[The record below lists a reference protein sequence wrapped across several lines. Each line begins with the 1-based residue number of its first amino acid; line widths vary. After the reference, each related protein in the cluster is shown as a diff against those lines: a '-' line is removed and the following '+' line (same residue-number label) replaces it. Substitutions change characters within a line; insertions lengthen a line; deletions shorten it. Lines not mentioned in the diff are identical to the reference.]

1 MLVPPRQMRPI
12 HTTRSA
18 GSAHLAGLL
27 LTLAVTSCG
36 GVDDGTSRTGAPS
49 SSDPE
54 EEPSTKD
61 ITLEVDTSERFQ
73 TLEGF
78 GASVAWYVEWLA
90 EHPNADELY
99 DLLYVD
105 LGADILRIRNTYQ
118 RENEWE
124 GFAPGE
130 ASIIEGANERLKQP
144 LRVLISS
151 WSPPPSLKDNG
162 ATRCDNVCDHG
173 GADCVPA
180 KCTLIKDD
188 DGDFAYAGFA
198 DYWAESL
205 EAYAELGI
213 EPDYVS
219 IQNEPD
225 FLPDGWE
232 GCRFNPTEGGGL
244 ASYTKALETTA
255 ARIEALELDK
265 PPRLL
270 GPETLGVHGD
280 RVIDYAAELDLDTL
294 YGVAHHLYEGEQWR
308 APEGYAPWLR
318 KIAANYD
325 ELPIFQTEFGEG
337 DGFETAWLIHT
348 ALVEANASAYLY
360 WELIW
365 AGRGLISLSNPF
377 DEDNFTDPGYQVMPQ
392 FHAMRH
398 YARYT
403 DPGYARVAVEINS
416 DEVRATAFLAP
427 DESRLTVVLLNPDVE
442 EHRVNWDLSEFEAE
456 DFFGFMTVADDEFQ
470 PISDLEIDGEL
481 ELPIRS
487 VVTLVA
493 ER

>member
-1 MLVPPRQMRPI
+1 MGPL
-12 HTTRSA
+12 
-18 GSAHLAGLL
+18 
-27 LTLAVTSCG
+27 
-36 GVDDGTSRTGAPS
+36 S
-49 SSDPE
+49 SSDDDEAPVDQE
-54 EEPSTKD
+54 
-61 ITLEVDTSERFQ
+61 ILLEVDTSERFQ

-99 DLLYVD
+99 DLLYID
-105 LGADILRIRNTYQ
+105 LGADILRIRNTYE

-124 GFAPGE
+124 QFAPGE
-130 ASIIEGANERLKQP
+130 ASIIDGANERLDQP

-151 WSPPPSLKDNG
+151 WSPPPSLKDN
-162 ATRCDNVCDHG
+162 AAARCDNVCANG

-180 KCTLIKDD
+180 RCTLIQND
-188 DGDFAYAGFA
+188 DGEFDYAGFA
-198 DYWAESL
+198 EYWADSL

-225 FLPDGWE
+225 FLPNGWE
-232 GCRFNPTEGGGL
+232 GCRFNPTEEEGF
-244 ASYTKALETTA
+244 ASYTEALETTA
-255 ARIEALELDK
+255 ARIDALDLDK

-280 RVIDYAAELDLDTL
+280 RVIDYASELDLDML

-308 APEGYAPWLR
+308 SPDGYAPWLR
-318 KIAANYD
+318 KIASNYD
-325 ELPIFQTEFGEG
+325 ALPIFQTEFGEG
-337 DGFETAWLIHT
+337 GGFETAWLIHT
-348 ALVEANASAYLY
+348 ALIEANASAYLY

-365 AGRGLISLSNPF
+365 EGRGLVSLSNPF
-377 DEDNFTDPGYQVMPQ
+377 DEDEFTEPGYQVMPQ

-403 DPGYARVAVEINS
+403 DPGYVRVGAELDS
-416 DEVRATAFLAP
+416 DDVRVTAFLAP
-427 DESRLTVVLLNPDVE
+427 DESRLTLVLLNPDLE
-442 EHRVNWDLSEFEAE
+442 EHTVNWDLSDFEAE
-456 DFFGFMTVADDEFQ
+456 DFFGFMTVEDEEFERV
-470 PISDLEIDGEL
+470 SDLEPEGEL
-481 ELPIRS
+481 VLPSRS